1 MNKLNKII
9 SLLLVILFLNSCSGA
24 SDAGKV
30 LRNEK
35 ITNTD
40 EFFVKKRQPLNLPP
54 DWKNVPEPGSL
65 SNSKNKKK
73 DIDRIL
79 KIEAINKVI
88 GTQTKELKF
97 LNPTLTKETF
107 PDNYIALF
115 PKGVGEKF
123 KLFKDSIYYYQD
135 SVINKPKKLIANHL
149 IPKDGEPYIYTV
161 RSGDVLGLIATRNN
175 VRISQIQEWNGL
187 SGTKIKIGQNI

>member
-54 DWKNVPEPGSL
+54 DWKKVPEPGSL

-79 KIEAINKVI
+79 KIPKEDTQKKGSTSVEKSIIN
-88 GTQTKELKF
+88 
-97 LNPTLTKETF
+97 
-107 PDNYIALF
+107 
-115 PKGVGEKF
+115 
-123 KLFKDSIYYYQD
+123 
-135 SVINKPKKLIANHL
+135 
-149 IPKDGEPYIYTV
+149 
-161 RSGDVLGLIATRNN
+161 R
-175 VRISQIQEWNGL
+175 
-187 SGTKIKIGQNI
+187 IGQ